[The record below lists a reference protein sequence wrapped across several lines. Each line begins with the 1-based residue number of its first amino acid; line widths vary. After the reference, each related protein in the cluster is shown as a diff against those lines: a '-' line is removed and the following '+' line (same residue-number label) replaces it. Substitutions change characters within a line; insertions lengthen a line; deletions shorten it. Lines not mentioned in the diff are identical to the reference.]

1 VIWNSVSLDFIGM
14 SRNPQ
19 ILSGPIRKM
28 VNHAR
33 VARLAT
39 LDSSGRPHIV
49 PICFAYDGK
58 ALYSPVDRKP
68 KRVSPERL
76 VRLQNI
82 RAVSRVALLIDKYDE
97 DWTQLWYV
105 LIRGKANLIPKSAR
119 QERARAIRR
128 LRIKYPQY
136 TREMLADDAPIIRIT
151 PERTT
156 SWGKI

>member
-1 VIWNSVSLDFIGM
+1 MGSTCMAPKPENIAES
-14 SRNPQ
+14 
-19 ILSGPIRKM
+19 IRKIIK
-28 VNHAR
+28 NAR

-39 LDSSGRPHIV
+39 LDSRGRPHIV
-49 PICFAYDGK
+49 PVCFAYDGK
-58 ALYSPVDRKP
+58 ALYSAVDRKP

-82 RAVSRVALLIDKYDE
+82 RAVSQVALLIDEYDD

-105 LIRGKANLIPKSAR
+105 LIRGKANLLPNSAH
-119 QERARAIRR
+119 QERARA
-128 LRIKYPQY
+128 LRQLRAKYPQY
-136 TREMLADDAPIIRIT
+136 ARGMLADDAPIIRIT